1 MDPAAGLAFA
11 ADGLTAAAGIFNAA
25 WLWRRLG
32 IEQVPARRTALTALV
47 LLNAGAATQ
56 AVFAQTMFTAQRYGY
71 ALDPFF
77 EPGPWLTSRLLLTAG
92 VLLVSLLILRRPA
105 P

>member
-1 MDPAAGLAFA
+1 MDPAPGLAFA
-11 ADGLTAAAGIFNAA
+11 ADGLTAAAGIFNTA

-32 IEQVPARRTALTALV
+32 FERVPARRTAITALV

-56 AVFAQTMFTAQRYGY
+56 AAFAQAMFSAHRFGY

-77 EPGPWLTSRLLLTAG
+77 QCGPWLTSRLLLTAG
-92 VLLVSLLILRRPA
+92 VLLVSILILRRPA